1 MVWLN
6 SGSRLSPNSGHWAA
20 CGRRPTQICIA
31 LLEVFVSVTQ
41 TEGRALEKLVEVV
54 KQAGEVEGGKVVWQ
68 VLVPRLFDS
77 LA

>member
-6 SGSRLSPNSGHWAA
+6 SGSRLNPNSGHWAA
-20 CGRRPTQICIA
+20 CGRRPTQRCIA